1 MAMCIVT
8 TIYLPA
14 LAARK
19 LATQPAIGYVQGFI
33 MPSAIRVPDFE
44 YKAAAYEF
52 YCPSWGTP
60 IFASVLTLWS
70 TIMSLQSIR
79 PTHKEGCDPTTHFR
93 PAIDAGRQIV
103 RDRIQ
108 KQYMALV
115 LPTRFSILEP
125 HSIHLK
131 YSYFLVSS
139 PCYAHC
145 TG

>member
-93 PAIDAGRQIV
+93 PAIDAVSTDSKRSHTEAVHGIGITDPFLDSR
-103 RDRIQ
+103 
-108 KQYMALV
+108 
-115 LPTRFSILEP
+115 TSFNTLE
-125 HSIHLK
+125 I
-131 YSYFLVSS
+131 
-139 PCYAHC
+139 
-145 TG
+145 